1 MSAKK
6 SPQDYCVVKIGFT
19 NVMLPVADGLKLM
32 GLIRNAVEV
41 EYDYQGDSGC
51 WLAGER
57 PRCEMVMVSPKDVQ
71 AKADTPPR
79 SPRRPRLLGHD

>member
-6 SPQDYCVVKIGFT
+6 SPEDCCVVKIGFT
-19 NVMLPVADGLKLM
+19 NVLLPAADGLKLM

-41 EYDYQGDSGC
+41 EHDYGGAGVA

-57 PRCEMVMVSPKDVQ
+57 PRCEMVMVSPKDI
-71 AKADTPPR
+71 KPKLDTPRP